1 VADRLDRRR
10 SGGAGAGG
18 VGDAATGAGTPP
30 STSAARTRL
39 LAVVAA
45 HLRRIDRERE
55 RRIRV
60 AHLVHGDA
68 RVLAERVEER
78 RERPPERMRRE
89 TVRERYEV
97 ARSTSRAFASAT
109 VSAKTRCR
117 TFSTLI
123 RRPVEVANT
132 KLSGSASAERIR
144 AS

>member
-1 VADRLDRRR
+1 VADRLDRRTLRGRGSGRRRRRRDR
-10 SGGAGAGG
+10 SR
-18 VGDAATGAGTPP
+18 DAAVDE
-30 STSAARTRL
+30 RRETRL

-78 RERPPERMRRE
+78 RERPPGRMRRE

-123 RRPVEVANT
+123 RPPVEVANT
-132 KLSGSASAERIR
+132 KLSGSASAGRIR
-144 AS
+144 TS